1 MEELKQQQQW
11 DDDLKKKD
19 TKCRR
24 QTERGGI
31 IAICHRPA
39 DSRREQ
45 IVSFHD
51 ESLRSHKQRE
61 NSRVLIKT
69 Q

>member
-11 DDDLKKKD
+11 DDDFKKD

-24 QTERGGI
+24 QKERGGI
-31 IAICHRPA
+31 IAICLRPA

-45 IVSFHD
+45 IASFHD
-51 ESLRSHKQRE
+51 ESLHLHR
-61 NSRVLIKT
+61 
-69 Q
+69 